1 MNKLIEI
8 AKANGAH
15 VNYGYVAMSPD
26 ELRATIEHVCAPL
39 VDVLELVEK
48 DITDYMKHRDTEKL
62 LFAIGVQL
70 VRIRAALP
78 AHRALIGDKHE

>member
-15 VNYGYVAMSPD
+15 VNYGYIAMSSE
-26 ELRATIEHVCAPL
+26 ELRATIEQVCAPL
-39 VDVLELVEK
+39 VYVLELVEN
-48 DITDYMKHRDTEKL
+48 DITDYMKHRDANKL

-70 VRIRAALP
+70 VRIQAALP
-78 AHRALIGDKHE
+78 AYRTIMGDKE